1 MWNVLWQ
8 QLIINYLEKKLIG
21 QILCKIQG
29 LFQGFIIEINRYQ
42 DFSGPVGTLLVNVI
56 QQSRQ
61 IQEKKKIKAM
71 FANSGIKHKSATML
85 EVIRFL
91 VPHFVLYIVTV

>member
-42 DFSGPVGTLLVNVI
+42 DFSGPVGTLLVNAI

-61 IQEKKKIKAM
+61 IQEKKKK
-71 FANSGIKHKSATML
+71 KLCLLTQ
-85 EVIRFL
+85 E
-91 VPHFVLYIVTV
+91 